1 MVSVKL
7 HGIFENYLK
16 LDWQLNVSSV
26 SEIFDAIEANTGSLV
41 KTLGHLESYISNFI
55 IYVDGK
61 ITPPEYLDSPI
72 LKKDSIVEIVPL
84 LIGSDF
90 GITAFL
96 LMLVV
101 SIGIQLLISKIMT
114 PKSPVD
120 VKTNSRLFSGYE
132 NVTKRNVPIPLGYGR
147 VKIGSIVISN
157 NLLINNQLGQG

>member
-1 MVSVKL
+1 
-7 HGIFENYLK
+7 
-16 LDWQLNVSSV
+16 
-26 SEIFDAIEANTGSLV
+26 
-41 KTLGHLESYISNFI
+41 
-55 IYVDGK
+55 
-61 ITPPEYLDSPI
+61 
-72 LKKDSIVEIVPL
+72 
-84 LIGSDF
+84 
-90 GITAFL
+90 
-96 LMLVV
+96 MLVV